1 MTAPDPAAMLHQ
13 LTQHGSPTDRS
24 LLVDFQPLD
33 PYNRPTPFKR
43 YVGLE
48 TTPLPAELG
57 ESNVR
62 AAEALSGRTRPAAA
76 GTLDAATLARLL
88 FFTAGVTRTSSTASS
103 SSSPRPRRN
112 SRRPASTPSA
122 PSAGSP
128 PTRPPS
134 WAGSAS

>member
-33 PYNRPTPFKR
+33 PSNRPAPFKR

-57 ESNVR
+57 ESGVP
-62 AAEALSGRTRPAAA
+62 AAEALSGRR
-76 GTLDAATLARLL
+76 GR
-88 FFTAGVTRTSSTASS
+88 R
-103 SSSPRPRRN
+103 RPRRW
-112 SRRPASTPSA
+112 TPP
-122 PSAGSP
+122 PSLACCSSP
-128 PTRPPS
+128 P
-134 WAGSAS
+134 A